1 MGNLRKIKVEELK
14 LGMYFNGFEA
24 SSWVDHPFWNN
35 KFLLKEFSDLQL
47 ARGSGIADCWIDLER
62 GADLT
67 PEAFATPKERVDA
80 PKVQL
85 SYPADSFFDD
95 VEQARKLCESA
106 TAATELMFN
115 NARLGKA
122 IDMEHCLP
130 MIDQIT
136 ASVMKNSS
144 VLLSVARLKVADDYT
159 YMHSVAVCA
168 LMIALARTL
177 GMDDVGCKEAGLAGL
192 LHDIGKAF
200 IPMAILNKAG
210 SLTAAEYEIMR
221 RHPDLGYAHLAMDPS
236 IPRYASEVCLHHHE
250 KIDGSGYPDQLSGR
264 AVTKLSRMAA
274 ICDVYDAITSDR
286 TYKKS
291 WDPAESLARMAS
303 WHGQFDKTL
312 FSAFVK
318 TLGIYPIGSLLKME
332 SGRTAVVIR
341 QTPTMLTK
349 PVVKIFLQDDSGAI
363 AGTEILDLSSRDVT
377 DGILERGG
385 EEWLSFNNLEKLWV
399 DSDN

>member
-1 MGNLRKIKVEELK
+1 
-14 LGMYFNGFEA
+14 MYFNGFEA
-24 SSWVDHPFWNN
+24 ASWVDHPFWNN

-47 ARGSGIADCWIDLER
+47 ARSSGIADCWIDLDR
-62 GADLT
+62 GKDVSPLAST
-67 PEAFATPKERVDA
+67 AAAEWVAA
-80 PKVQL
+80 PKVQF
-85 SYPADSFFDD
+85 SYPADSFFEDI
-95 VEQARKLCESA
+95 EQARKVCESA
-106 TAATELMFN
+106 AAATELMFN

-122 IDMEHCLP
+122 LDIKHCLP

-177 GMDDVGCKEAGLAGL
+177 GMDDVASREAGLAGL

-200 IPMAILNKAG
+200 IPMTILNKAG

-221 RHPDLGYAHLAMDPS
+221 RHPDLGYAHLAMDPN

-250 KIDGSGYPDQLSGR
+250 KIDGSGYPDQLSGT

-274 ICDVYDAITSDR
+274 ICDVYDAVTSNR
-286 TYKKS
+286 AYKKS

-303 WHGQFDKTL
+303 WQGQFDKTL

-318 TLGIYPIGSLLKME
+318 TL
-332 SGRTAVVIR
+332 
-341 QTPTMLTK
+341 
-349 PVVKIFLQDDSGAI
+349 
-363 AGTEILDLSSRDVT
+363 
-377 DGILERGG
+377 
-385 EEWLSFNNLEKLWV
+385 
-399 DSDN
+399 